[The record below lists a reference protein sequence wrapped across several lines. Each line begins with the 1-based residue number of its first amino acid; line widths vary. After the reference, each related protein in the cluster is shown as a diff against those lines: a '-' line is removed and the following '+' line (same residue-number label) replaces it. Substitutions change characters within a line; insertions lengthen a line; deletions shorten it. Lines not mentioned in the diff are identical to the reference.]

1 MQLGRGI
8 SGVVYLA
15 ADKLAGKSFKAIKRV
30 EKKGGV
36 KLEDLM
42 N

>member
-15 ADKLAGKSFKAIKRV
+15 VAKPELKHPKAIKRV

-36 KLEDLM
+36 KL
-42 N
+42 